1 MIFLKSCALAY
12 QDDWDY
18 WNQNGEK
25 IDFSKPLI
33 IDQSDYSTLQIFFD
47 DNITEFQ
54 IFIEMIFDI
63 NFFFLVMIIALLMS
77 LMWWM
82 AQKSHLKKPSTN
94 I

>member
-1 MIFLKSCALAY
+1 MIFFLKSCALAY

-63 NFFFLVMIIALLMS
+63 NFFF
-77 LMWWM
+77 
-82 AQKSHLKKPSTN
+82 
-94 I
+94 